1 MADPRLE
8 NLMTYTVFHLGVYL
22 SLFTALIGAG
32 ILASLDHWLLRL
44 SVACFVIA
52 GVAGAVIG
60 SNIPEFTT
68 AEAFFSAKFG
78 PWGLKFMTYN
88 VWATIEHGAFWIGFG
103 LLAIPFLFCGP
114 KAFKQ

>member
-1 MADPRLE
+1 MDDSRLA

-44 SVACFVIA
+44 AVACFAGA

-60 SNIPEFTT
+60 SNIPKFVT
-68 AEAFFSAKFG
+68 AENFFKAKIG
-78 PWGLKFMTYN
+78 PWGLRMMTYDA
-88 VWATIEHGAFWIGFG
+88 WATIEHGIFWIGFAS
-103 LLAIPFLFCGP
+103 LAVPFLLCGP
-114 KAFKQ
+114 SAFRL